1 MNDLTSKIKMFLA
14 TNPTEEQIEEFYI
27 NQVLP
32 IDKRSINEILY
43 CKCENPGFGLDNN
56 CPHCNAFESEHLPN
70 VEYCPHC
77 NIFEEKD
84 IYNCWLCGNE
94 IEYIDNGICIG
105 CHTQTRVIN

>member
-56 CPHCNAFESEHLPN
+56 CPHCN
-70 VEYCPHC
+70 
-77 NIFEEKD
+77 IFEEKD

-94 IEYIDNGICIG
+94 IEYIDNGICKG
-105 CHTQTRVIN
+105 CHTQTRDIN